1 MAPRGALRNLGLILV
16 LLLAAASPTL
26 AWRRRSHRDCGRGEG
41 AAAVPPPPPCP
52 SPPSSRGEL
61 GLFPAFVSAP
71 PRDHPEPAPE
81 PTFRSPPPGGGASGD
96 CCRCAPG
103 SALHLLRVPAPALL
117 PLPPPPLSHPQESAP
132 RGPDGPALFSHETKA
147 LTHSVVE
154 RPGCCPAPQ
163 EAAPQGA
170 EQPAPLRA
178 HRSSSRVDCCRC
190 APGSALHLLRVPA
203 PALLPMP
210 PPLLSHPQESAPLG
224 PDGPALFSHETKAL
238 THSVVER
245 PGCCPAPQ
253 EAAPRGAEQPAP
265 LRAHRSGSRGDC
277 YRCAPG
283 SAVCLLR
290 VPAPAPRGRGSNPS
304 TAVCPTL
311 FGLIPSVAHPT
322 STSLDWLL
330 PSWLV
335 LPPLLRACAGRS
347 GLATVLGPG

>member
-26 AWRRRSHRDCGRGEG
+26 AWRRRPHRDCGRGED
-41 AAAVPPPPPCP
+41 AAAVPPHPPSL

-81 PTFRSPPPGGGASGD
+81 PTFRSPPLGGGASGD
-96 CCRCAPG
+96 CYRCAPG
-103 SALHLLRVPAPALL
+103 YALHLLRVPAPALL
-117 PLPPPPLSHPQESAP
+117 PMPPPLLSHPQEFAP

-147 LTHSVVE
+147 LIHSVVE

-178 HRSSSRVDCCRC
+178 HRSSSR
-190 APGSALHLLRVPA
+190 
-203 PALLPMP
+203 
-210 PPLLSHPQESAPLG
+210 
-224 PDGPALFSHETKAL
+224 
-238 THSVVER
+238 
-245 PGCCPAPQ
+245 
-253 EAAPRGAEQPAP
+253 
-265 LRAHRSGSRGDC
+265 GDC

-290 VPAPAPRGRGSNPS
+290 VPAPAPRGRGGTPS

-311 FGLIPSVAHPT
+311 FGLKPSVAHPT
-322 STSLDWLL
+322 STSFDWLL

-335 LPPLLRACAGRS
+335 LPPLLRACAGRR